1 MKKLLLTI
9 TLIFCGMSLFAQSV
23 MPIKGVCL
31 DDRNNVLE
39 NVGIYSIDSTLLAV
53 SDNQGRFTLFSS
65 KEGDSIFASH
75 LAYENVSCV
84 INKQDYTNTLVIKMN
99 IFSTILPEVE
109 IVGNIPRVAYD
120 NKVISIEDYEIN
132 DKGIYIIAK
141 RRRNA
146 ALIHLNFL

>member
-9 TLIFCGMSLFAQSV
+9 TLILCGMMSFAQSE

-31 DDRNNVLE
+31 DDRNKALE

-84 INKQDYTNTLVIKMN
+84 INKQNYTNTLVIKMN
-99 IFSTILPEVE
+99 IFSTILP
-109 IVGNIPRVAYD
+109 
-120 NKVISIEDYEIN
+120 
-132 DKGIYIIAK
+132 
-141 RRRNA
+141 
-146 ALIHLNFL
+146 

>member
-9 TLIFCGMSLFAQSV
+9 TLIICGMSLFAQSV

-31 DDRNNVLE
+31 DDRNKVLE

-109 IVGNIPRVAYD
+109 IVGNFPRVAYD
-120 NKVISIEDYEIN
+120 NKVISMFHRSYSKQQTFD
-132 DKGIYIIAK
+132 
-141 RRRNA
+141 
-146 ALIHLNFL
+146 FLLLWQQ

>member
-1 MKKLLLTI
+1 MPSTGSGTVHSSQQKNKTMKKLLLTI
-9 TLIFCGMSLFAQSV
+9 TLLFCGMTLFAQSE

-31 DDRNNVLE
+31 DDRNKVLE

-132 DKGIYIIAK
+132 DK
-141 RRRNA
+141 N
-146 ALIHLNFL
+146 